1 MIKRISIIGLGV
13 MGGSFGLSL
22 RRTRTDL
29 HITGIDSTDVLDR
42 AIDRGAIT
50 LRASSVVE
58 SVRDAD
64 LVMLC
69 APVLECVNLIPEIA
83 PHIKQDAIISDVCS
97 VKVPLVQA
105 ANEALDNP
113 SRFIGGHPMTGTEK
127 SGINHADEFLFEN
140 ATYVLCP
147 PSGIDGDV
155 FKSHRHDFI
164 ELIEATGGRVLL
176 MDAEKH
182 DRIAARISHLPQ
194 LLAIALVNAVGKR
207 TSQDPEM
214 VQLAAGGFRD
224 MTRIASS
231 SFQIWEE
238 ILVTNSARIQEALDS
253 LSIELN
259 ELRTYLENGDYDA
272 IESLFNAAE
281 KTRTSIPQRSKG
293 FLRPLSELFV
303 FVSDR
308 PGAIFDMTGRLSE
321 ADLNI
326 KDIELLKIRE
336 GTGGTFRIGLEN
348 EKAAE
353 YARTVLTQAGYRVH
367 RL

>member
-1 MIKRISIIGLGV
+1 MIKHISIIGVGV

-22 RRTRTDL
+22 RRNRTDL
-29 HITGIDSTDVLDR
+29 EITGVDSADVLDQ
-42 AIDRGAIT
+42 AIDCGAIT
-50 LRASSVVE
+50 LRAPSLVDGVCN
-58 SVRDAD
+58 AD

-69 APVLECVNLIPEIA
+69 APVLECVSLIPQIA
-83 PHIKQDAIISDVCS
+83 PHIKQNAIISDVCS
-97 VKVPLVQA
+97 VKVPLVHA
-105 ANEALDNP
+105 ADKSLDDP
-113 SRFIGGHPMTGTEK
+113 SRFIGGHPMTGSEK
-127 SGINHADEFLFEN
+127 SGIKHADEFLFEN

-147 PSGIDGDV
+147 PPGSDRDA
-155 FKSHRHDFI
+155 FKSRRHDFI
-164 ELIEATGGRVLL
+164 ELIEVTGGRVQL
-176 MDAEKH
+176 MDADKH
-182 DRIAARISHLPQ
+182 DRIAASISHLPQ
-194 LLAIALVNAVGKR
+194 LLAISLVNAIRKR
-207 TSQDPEM
+207 TSQDPELI
-214 VQLAAGGFRD
+214 QLAAGGFRD

-238 ILVTNSARIQEALDS
+238 ILASNSALIREALDS
-253 LSIELN
+253 LTFELH
-259 ELRTYLENGDYDA
+259 ELRTYLENDDYDA
-272 IESLFNAAE
+272 IESLFIAAD
-281 KTRTSIPQRSKG
+281 KTRTSIPPRSKG
-293 FLRPLSELFV
+293 FLHPLSELFV

-353 YARTVLTQAGYRVH
+353 HARTVLMQAGYRVH